1 MSTIKITSPG
11 NNNDIQPLIQ
21 KAADSA
27 INGDTIELPEGQF
40 VVNKSI
46 TVKKFVSIK
55 GQGKDKTI
63 LYRSESTPDNTLS
76 NDSSWRGI
84 IRYVTNSLISS
95 GVIIS
100 DLTVRSKKPSLVN
113 GDGLSLAADIGIEM
127 VNCID
132 FVITRCKIENFGNGG
147 VSIYHDDEKA
157 SGLIHNNEFN
167 HNCKGYTA
175 LGLGYGVVIYGANKK
190 WINDPKFGSSNFIF
204 VENNTF
210 DYHRHSI
217 AAGGC
222 ALYVFRHNTVKNNI
236 AGNTAHAIDGHEARL
251 EGVDNYYS
259 TRAFEVYNNTIIN
272 TMFKDGTGNVAN
284 GTSIVAG
291 KNPSWLVECAI
302 RPRGGEALIYGN
314 YIEGYRFGI
323 GVVNA
328 NATSSSTYPTPY
340 QSGYDSAIKYG
351 ANHTG
356 FDGDKGAGDVFIWGN
371 NYKTYAVGNSQCVE
385 FYNYTPSN
393 LKLSRDYHMVAK
405 PNYTGYTYPHPLSKT
420 DIIVVVP
427 PIDKLTI
434 SASSINTS
442 CFEAN
447 DGIASVI
454 VNGGIASA
462 YTYNWN
468 TVPVQT
474 KAIATNLSAGTYS
487 VIVKDGVSSAITSV
501 VVGKPSQLNLSTEIN
516 LSIDG
521 GVAPYFCEISNQQN
535 EIVKLQLDSGI
546 YTIAIKD
553 KNGCSKKLSIRIK

>member
-1 MSTIKITSPG
+1 MSIIKIANPG
-11 NNNDIQPLIQ
+11 SNNDIQPLIQ

-63 LYRSESTPDNTLS
+63 LYRSESTPDSTLS
-76 NDSSWRGI
+76 NDSAWRGI
-84 IRYVTNSLISS
+84 IRYVTNSLLSS

-100 DLTVRSKKPSLVN
+100 DLTVRSKKPSMVN
-113 GDGLSLAADIGIEM
+113 GDGLSVAADIGIEM
-127 VNCID
+127 INCID
-132 FVITRCKIENFGNGG
+132 FVITRCRIENFGNGG
-147 VSIYHDDEKA
+147 VSIYHDDEKV

-175 LGLGYGVVIYGANKK
+175 LGLGYGVVVYGANKK
-190 WINDPKFGSSNFIF
+190 WIADPKFGSSNFIF
-204 VENNTF
+204 IEDNTF

-222 ALYVFRHNTVKNNI
+222 ALYVFRNNTVKNNI

-251 EGVDNYYS
+251 EGVYNYYS
-259 TRAFEVYNNTIIN
+259 TRAIEVYNNTIIN
-272 TMFKDGTGNVAN
+272 TLFKDGTSNVPN

-291 KNPSWLVECAI
+291 KSPSWLVECAI

-340 QSGYDSAIKYG
+340 QSGYDSAVKYG

-356 FDGDKGAGDVFIWGN
+356 FDGDKGDGDVFIWN
-371 NYKTYAVGNSQCVE
+371 NDYKSYAPGNSKCVD
-385 FYNYTPSN
+385 FYNYTPTN
-393 LKLSRDYHMVAK
+393 LKLNRDYHMVPK
-405 PNYTGYTYPHPLSKT
+405 PNYTGYTYPHPLTKVSV
-420 DIIVVVP
+420 IVP
-427 PIDKLTI
+427 KLSI

-442 CFEAN
+442 CFN
-447 DGIASVI
+447 SKDGVASVI
-454 VNGGIASA
+454 VSGGVGSG
-462 YTYNWN
+462 YTYSWN
-468 TVPVQT
+468 SVPVQT
-474 KAIATNLSAGTYS
+474 KAIATKLSAGTYS
-487 VIVKDGVSSAITSV
+487 VIVKDGVSSATTSV
-501 VVGKPSQLNLSTEIN
+501 VVGKPNP
-516 LSIDG
+516 LSITTNISLNVDG
-521 GVAPYFCEISNQQN
+521 GVAPYTYEWSNGQTGLAN
-535 EIVKLQLDSGI
+535 LELTAGT
-546 YTIAIKD
+546 YTVTVKD
-553 KNGCSKKLSIRIK
+553 KNGCSKKLSVRIK